1 MFEMLRAQSRSA
13 FGAILYVTVGVLMM
27 IWAGLYYYFYLS
39 DASRPSDWQNFLC
52 VGTLLSGLAVA
63 AIGLLF
69 GLIGGTAKGA
79 DTNVGVA
86 PAGPVAPVI
95 GTGVPAA
102 GVVNAAPVG
111 TAAVGGMSR

>member
-13 FGAILYVTVGVLMM
+13 FGAILYVTVGTLLM

-52 VGTLLSGLAVA
+52 MGTLLSGLAVA

-69 GLIGGTAKGA
+69 GLIGGTAKSA

-86 PAGPVAPVI
+86 PAGPMMAP
-95 GTGVPAA
+95 GVPAA
-102 GVVNAAPVG
+102 GVVAAPMAGATVPG
-111 TAAVGGMSR
+111 VSR